1 MARGK
6 LFIVYDSSLLK
17 YCKKGVLIIHFYFF
31 TWLTSNVVMQGIFK
45 INWFSANINFKYSME
60 PLLSQEYFNPK
71 RIFLNLKIVRKFYG
85 DISLE

>member
-1 MARGK
+1 
-6 LFIVYDSSLLK
+6 
-17 YCKKGVLIIHFYFF
+17 
-31 TWLTSNVVMQGIFK
+31 MQGIFK